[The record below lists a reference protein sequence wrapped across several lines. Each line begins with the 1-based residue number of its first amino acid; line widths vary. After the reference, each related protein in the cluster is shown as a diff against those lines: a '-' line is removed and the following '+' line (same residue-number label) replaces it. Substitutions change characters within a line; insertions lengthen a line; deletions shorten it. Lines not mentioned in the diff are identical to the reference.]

1 MMPDFLESS
10 VNTIHQ
16 TEDDSSS
23 SCSATS
29 RTDTASSI
37 DTASYAD
44 TLSSILDLPS
54 AATFIDEDP
63 HATAAAKQT
72 QRSLLQN
79 FYRGLEYQKDIGQG
93 AVFRV
98 GLYINRSDNREY
110 AVKHAIRSQSHRTI
124 GNRPTGG
131 IFHALQE
138 IRVTSHEALA
148 RHENII
154 RIFGWDMTIHRE
166 PVIIAE
172 YACNRTLRDFLR
184 ADKLLTSPAC
194 NWNLKRNF
202 ALDIAAGLS
211 AIHAAD
217 IAHGDIKL
225 DNTLVFPHP
234 RRQWYVKLSDFSHSV
249 LGISTKRI
257 TAYPGSGIYNAP
269 GVRKREDYITSDLLP
284 NCETFSFGLLV
295 WELLKDGES
304 FLESDWLGS
313 STIPSA
319 ADNSHNISKEA
330 KIAWLENLPHNNLL
344 DRALAFL
351 GTLRTM
357 TSYTSSSFALVFE
370 HSLKDRSGL
379 RSAMSTITSMLD
391 YEDRYTP
398 PSPPWRGF
406 L

>member
-1 MMPDFLESS
+1 MMSDPPETS
-10 VNTIHQ
+10 VGTINHKF
-16 TEDDSSS
+16 DDNSS
-23 SCSATS
+23 SCPASS

-37 DTASYAD
+37 DTASYAE

-63 HATAAAKQT
+63 HTSAAAKQT

-79 FYRGLEYQKDIGQG
+79 FYRGLKHQKDIGQG

-98 GLYINRSDNREY
+98 GLYINKSDRREY
-110 AVKHAIRSQSHRTI
+110 AVKHAIRSQTHRAI

-172 YACNRTLRDFLR
+172 YACSGTLRDFLR
-184 ADKLLTSPAC
+184 ANKLLMNPAYT
-194 NWNLKRNF
+194 WNLKRNF

-211 AIHAAD
+211 AIHAVD

-225 DNTLVFPHP
+225 DNTLVFPHAK
-234 RRQWYVKLSDFSHSV
+234 RQWYAKLSDFSHAV
-249 LGISTKRI
+249 VGISTKRI

-269 GVRKREDYITSDLLP
+269 GVRKREDCITSDLLP
-284 NCETFSFGLLV
+284 SCETFSYGLLV

-313 STIPSA
+313 STIPSTP
-319 ADNSHNISKEA
+319 DNSHNIPKEA
-330 KIAWLENLPHNNLL
+330 KIMWLEQLPHNNLL
-344 DRALAFL
+344 DRAIAFL

-357 TSYTSSSFALVFE
+357 KSYTSSCFCLVFE

-379 RSAMSTITSMLD
+379 RSEMSTITSMLD
-391 YEDRYTP
+391 YEDRYVLTRWTL
-398 PSPPWRGF
+398 SRC
-406 L
+406 